1 MVYIYVDKTHFLIEN
16 EFKIAF
22 FSHNKNNIYIIIENR
37 RKYNQNKQ
45 NKKIIKRKERR
56 ISIRRRIRNMTQT
69 KFNVG
74 MTCGGC
80 ANAVKR
86 ILKKMDGVTEIDAN
100 VETKLVIV
108 DHTDAVT
115 SQQMLDALKKWS
127 DASGKSVELN
137 ED

>member
-1 MVYIYVDKTHFLIEN
+1 LKTNLKLHFLVTI
-16 EFKIAF
+16 KIIF
-22 FSHNKNNIYIIIENR
+22 IILENR

>member
-1 MVYIYVDKTHFLIEN
+1 
-16 EFKIAF
+16 
-22 FSHNKNNIYIIIENR
+22 
-37 RKYNQNKQ
+37 
-45 NKKIIKRKERR
+45 
-56 ISIRRRIRNMTQT
+56 
-69 KFNVG
+69 
-74 MTCGGC
+74 MTCRGC

>member
-1 MVYIYVDKTHFLIEN
+1 
-16 EFKIAF
+16 
-22 FSHNKNNIYIIIENR
+22 
-37 RKYNQNKQ
+37 
-45 NKKIIKRKERR
+45 
-56 ISIRRRIRNMTQT
+56 MTQT

-115 SQQMLDALKKWS
+115 SQQMLEALKKWS

>member
-1 MVYIYVDKTHFLIEN
+1 
-16 EFKIAF
+16 
-22 FSHNKNNIYIIIENR
+22 
-37 RKYNQNKQ
+37 
-45 NKKIIKRKERR
+45 
-56 ISIRRRIRNMTQT
+56 MTQT

-115 SQQMLDALKKWS
+115 SQQMFDALKKWS

>member
-1 MVYIYVDKTHFLIEN
+1 MIEN

-86 ILKKMDGVTEIDAN
+86 ILKKMDGVTEINAN

>member
-1 MVYIYVDKTHFLIEN
+1 MNLKLHFLV
-16 EFKIAF
+16 
-22 FSHNKNNIYIIIENR
+22 NKNNIYYNIENR

-56 ISIRRRIRNMTQT
+56 ISTRRRIRNMTQT

-86 ILKKMDGVTEIDAN
+86 ILKKMDGFTEIDAN

>member
-1 MVYIYVDKTHFLIEN
+1 MNLKLHFLV
-16 EFKIAF
+16 
-22 FSHNKNNIYIIIENR
+22 NKNNIYYIENR

-56 ISIRRRIRNMTQT
+56 ISTRRRIRNMTQT